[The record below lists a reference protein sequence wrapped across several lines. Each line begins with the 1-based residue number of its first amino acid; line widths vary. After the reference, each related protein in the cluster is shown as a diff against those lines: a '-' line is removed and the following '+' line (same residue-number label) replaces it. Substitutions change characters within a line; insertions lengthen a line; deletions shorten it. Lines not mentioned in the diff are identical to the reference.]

1 MKKNIKKN
9 IMLILKAISKINE
22 DSLNK
27 SNEYFGIWKEENGQ
41 KIFALFIEDFDP
53 LEIGNDYFGLIHAPS
68 NYELDSEIYK
78 ANYKLAYV
86 CYSWSGT
93 RVQELN
99 AENLLDT
106 EKRYLED
113 LAITLFKIVWSINSK
128 M

>member
-9 IMLILKAISKINE
+9 IILILKAISKINE
-22 DSLNK
+22 DLLNK

-68 NYELDSEIYK
+68 NYELDGKIYK

-86 CYSWSGT
+86 CHSWSGI
-93 RVQELN
+93 RIQELSV
-99 AENLLDT
+99 EDLLDT
-106 EKRYLED
+106 TEKYLED
-113 LAITLFKIVWSINSK
+113 LARTLYKIVT
-128 M
+128 

>member
-22 DSLNK
+22 DLLNK

-68 NYELDSEIYK
+68 SYEFENKIYK
-78 ANYKLAYV
+78 TNYRLVYV
-86 CYSWSGT
+86 CRSWSGI
-93 RVQELN
+93 REKELN
-99 AENLLDT
+99 VEDLLDV